1 MFEERRM
8 YVEYDH
14 TTNERENISNRLRLR
29 FPYLN
34 VQIGGQTGLDISNVD
49 KSQILRDFN
58 DNDQIHF
65 FGDMMSEGENDY
77 PLAKA
82 VRERGGYT
90 YHVKDHRETFLKL
103 MEL

>member
-1 MFEERRM
+1 M
-8 YVEYDH
+8 YVEHDH
-14 TTNERENISNRLRLR
+14 VTNERADIANRLRDR

-49 KSQILRDFN
+49 KSQILRDF
-58 DNDQIHF
+58 DPSDEIHF
-65 FGDMMSEGENDY
+65 FGDMMHEGENDY

-82 VRERGGYT
+82 VEERGGFT
-90 YHVKDHRETFLKL
+90 YHVKDHRDCFLRL